1 MEVDATLT
9 DCRSIGGVAHS
20 YCGLW
25 ILRRCL
31 CLYGLDPDVDEAS

>member
-1 MEVDATLT
+1 MEVDAPLT
-9 DCRSIGGVAHS
+9 EYRSMGGAAHS

-25 ILRRCL
+25 ILRRCS